1 MAQKSEA
8 TNSFANFLVNT
19 KEELHQTLDT
29 LLERVEWSY
38 FSQLLKCIHNKV
50 QGRKSY
56 PALMMFK
63 CLLLQNWYDLSDYE
77 LEKSIDDRLSF
88 RRFVGLDYTERAPDH
103 SSFSRF
109 REQLVKHKLES
120 CLFN

>member
-56 PALMMFK
+56 PALI
-63 CLLLQNWYDLSDYE
+63 CYVLLLQ
-77 LEKSIDDRLSF
+77 I
-88 RRFVGLDYTERAPDH
+88 
-103 SSFSRF
+103 SRGS
-109 REQLVKHKLES
+109 L
-120 CLFN
+120 